1 MLFTPPHFGSGR
13 KSEAAT
19 DAELYMLVLNNKV
32 HKPSILTLII
42 HAHEKL
48 NVMALVIDKP
58 CLHRRISRKARYP
71 TALGNNER

>member
-1 MLFTPPHFGSGR
+1 MLFPPPILAQDASP
-13 KSEAAT
+13 EAAT

-48 NVMALVIDKP
+48 SVMALVIDKP

-71 TALGNNER
+71 AALGNNER